1 MFIRWRRR
9 RWLPSEAEARIEARL
24 VVDDERRGEA
34 ERCGLVD
41 TIDEARR
48 GDKWFRRWFWRYVR
62 YDLDAAGVDGD
73 DRARIEAALEAVVP
87 RPA

>member
-1 MFIRWRRR
+1 
-9 RWLPSEAEARIEARL
+9 
-24 VVDDERRGEA
+24 
-34 ERCGLVD
+34 VD

-48 GDKWFRRWFWRYVR
+48 GDKWFRRRFWRYVR
-62 YDLDAAGVDGD
+62 YDLDAAGVAGD